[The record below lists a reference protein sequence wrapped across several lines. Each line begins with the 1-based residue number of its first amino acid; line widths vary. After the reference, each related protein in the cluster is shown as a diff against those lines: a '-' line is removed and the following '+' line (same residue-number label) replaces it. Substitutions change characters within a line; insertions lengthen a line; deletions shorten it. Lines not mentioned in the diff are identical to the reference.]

1 MKEILKASLLSSI
14 SFTHSPQTDK
24 LTTPPHQQTNSNS
37 FKFRILKQ
45 PLSQGTT
52 NSHIKLEFSVLC
64 WGKEENQRTR
74 GKIVES
80 SQGPNKLSHSSRIEP
95 EIPEMR
101 GDITTSNPY
110 CLKSTHHRPI
120 YFQSSPCLYLPSTTN
135 QQLLRMLGYSY
146 TKDSRDQVASNRRQ
160 ACQVHHKSQPSVRHC

>member
-24 LTTPPHQQTNSNS
+24 LTTPSHQQTNSNS

-45 PLSQGTT
+45 PLSQGTI

-80 SQGPNKLSHSSRIEP
+80 S
-95 EIPEMR
+95 
-101 GDITTSNPY
+101 
-110 CLKSTHHRPI
+110 
-120 YFQSSPCLYLPSTTN
+120 
-135 QQLLRMLGYSY
+135 
-146 TKDSRDQVASNRRQ
+146 
-160 ACQVHHKSQPSVRHC
+160 